1 MVETRT
7 DRQLQIIE
15 EAGKLLTQNGV
26 GGLTTKKLANEIGFS
41 ESALYRHFSSKE
53 DIIVSMLHYL
63 SESMEERFSHLE
75 LLEEEPVS
83 NFEKLFMSQF
93 EFFTERPHFVV
104 AVFSDGL
111 LEQSERVNE
120 AIKKVMET
128 KKKFLMPIITAGK
141 QKQVLTNEISTQ
153 EMMHIVMG
161 TVRLQMYKW
170 RRSGFEFDIKV
181 RGNTTI
187 QSILKLITTK

>member
-1 MVETRT
+1 MKPRT
-7 DRQLQIIE
+7 DRQIQIINVASRILSDE
-15 EAGKLLTQNGV
+15 GAS
-26 GGLTTKKLANEIGFS
+26 GLTTKKLAAKIGFS

-75 LLEEEPVS
+75 FLEEEPVS

-93 EFFTERPHFVV
+93 EFFTECPHFVV

-111 LEQSERVNE
+111 EQGERINE
-120 AIKKVMET
+120 AIKQVMET

-141 QKQVLTNEISTQ
+141 QKQVFTNDITTQ
-153 EMMHIVMG
+153 EMMNIVMG

-170 RRSGFEFDIKV
+170 RSSGFEYDIKI

>member
-1 MVETRT
+1 MIEART

-15 EAGKLLTQNGV
+15 KVGKLLTENGV

-53 DIIVSMLHYL
+53 EIIVSMLHYL
-63 SESMEERFSHLE
+63 AESMEERFSQLKLDE
-75 LLEEEPVS
+75 DPVL
-83 NFEKLFMSQF
+83 NFEKLFRSQF
-93 EFFTERPHFVV
+93 DFFTERPHFVV

-111 LEQSERVNE
+111 LEQSEKVNE
-120 AIKKVMET
+120 AIKHVMET

-141 QKQVLTNEISTQ
+141 QKQVFTNDITTQ
-153 EMMHIVMG
+153 EMMNIVMG

-187 QSILKLITTK
+187 QSILKLITTQ